1 MLALLFGAISLLYAT
16 VGQAGGTSFLAL
28 MAFVSFSPNQM
39 RPTALVL
46 NVVAAS
52 YSTWLFNRGR
62 FVDSAKLYPLL
73 VSSLPTALVGGL
85 IVLDERRYK
94 TVTGLVLLSAAIVLA
109 FRNAHD
115 GEIDRPIPSWGAII
129 IGAAVGFVSGL
140 TGVGGGVFLAPILI
154 ALHWA
159 SPRQTAALS
168 SPFIWANSVVGLAG
182 AIYVGQTPSVDT

>member
-1 MLALLFGAISLLYAT
+1 MLALLFVATSLLYAT

-28 MAFVSFSPNQM
+28 MALASFSPSEM
-39 RPTALVL
+39 RPTALIL
-46 NVVAAS
+46 NIVASS

-62 FVDSAKLYPLL
+62 FVDWAKLYPLL

-115 GEIDRPIPSWGAII
+115 GETDRPIPLWGAII

-159 SPRQTAALS
+159 SPRQIAALS
-168 SPFIWANSVVGLAG
+168 PAFYMGKFSRRTCRRHLRRAN
-182 AIYVGQTPSVDT
+182 P

>member
-1 MLALLFGAISLLYAT
+1 MLALLFVAISLLYAT

-28 MAFVSFSPNQM
+28 MALASFSPSEM
-39 RPTALVL
+39 RPAALIL
-46 NVVAAS
+46 NIVASS

-62 FVDSAKLYPLL
+62 FVDWAKLYPLL

-109 FRNAHD
+109 YRKVHD
-115 GEIDRPIPSWGAII
+115 GEIDRPIPSWF

-140 TGVGGGVFLAPILI
+140 TGVGGGVRLAVGRENERMEVFHADPLATIYCRNR
-154 ALHWA
+154 HV
-159 SPRQTAALS
+159 LS
-168 SPFIWANSVVGLAG
+168 CPSNRAG
-182 AIYVGQTPSVDT
+182 